1 MSATDKQAVKPQND
15 LDDTENFFRDIEIE
29 FLIHELKDPLSVI
42 ETGIR
47 SMMERQE
54 KFGPLTPR
62 QERILKRTLRNSRKA
77 RDMLHGLLEIG
88 RSESGCFICCRFK
101 PAKSAYDALLN
112 ALETGAAKLY
122 EQCRPNR
129 GKQELCHFLAENGI
143 IFETVPQTA
152 EIEILQD
159 EIKFKQIIGN
169 LFKNALQYYRNRMEI
184 HLSSDDDML
193 YVEVADDGP
202 GIGWADHENIFRR
215 YAQVDACS
223 LTPRKGHG
231 LGLAGARIMARC
243 LGGDIDLI
251 RHKGKGA
258 IFKLSLPLDINA
270 VVK

>member
-1 MSATDKQAVKPQND
+1 MSTEDKQAVKQQND
-15 LDDTENFFRDIEIE
+15 GNEAEKFFRDIEIE
-29 FLIHELKDPLSVI
+29 FLIHELKDPISVI

-47 SMMERQE
+47 SIMERQE
-54 KFGPLTPR
+54 KFGPLTSK

-88 RSESGCFICCRFK
+88 RSESGCFICCRFE
-101 PAKSAYDALLN
+101 PARSAYDTLLN
-112 ALETGAAKLY
+112 SLETGKARLY
-122 EQCRPNR
+122 EQCRPSQ
-129 GKQELCHFLAENGI
+129 GKHELCRFLAEHGI
-143 IFETVPQTA
+143 IFEIMPQTA

-159 EIKFKQIIGN
+159 EVKFKQIVGN
-169 LFKNALQYYRNRMEI
+169 LYKNALQYYKNRMEI
-184 HLSSDDDML
+184 HVSSDEEML

-202 GIGWADHENIFRR
+202 GIGWADQEHIFRR
-215 YAQVDACS
+215 YTQANACS

-258 IFKLSLPLDINA
+258 IFKLSLPLDLNA
-270 VVK
+270 IVR